1 MDPRIAP
8 LLGDLLT
15 ACQKRT
21 LTQTDWEMITLLA
34 VLLYMS
40 PYQPEICMVRHYFI
54 RNGCSGHRANLI
66 GRQIE
71 SSWAALRLYDE
82 ERSKGV
88 RS

>member
-21 LTQTDWEMITLLA
+21 LTQTDWEMITLARGPA
-34 VLLYMS
+34 VHVPLS
-40 PYQPEICMVRHYFI
+40 VRIFMVRHYFI